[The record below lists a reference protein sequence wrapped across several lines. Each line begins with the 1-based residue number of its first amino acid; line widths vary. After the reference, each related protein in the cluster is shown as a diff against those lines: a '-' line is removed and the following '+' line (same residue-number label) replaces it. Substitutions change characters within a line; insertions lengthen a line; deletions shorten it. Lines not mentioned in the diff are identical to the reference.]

1 MNKIFKLITSISFLF
16 FSINAALS
24 EENFFNEAL
33 KMYQNEKYED
43 ARFMLERNIVFNPKD
58 AKSYLYL
65 AKIYNHEEDQNKE
78 EYNLET
84 TLLIEPNNEEAILM
98 LMKIALKKSNYSKV
112 NDLSQTFIKVCKK
125 LCDENNEIQKSLK
138 NIEPATMSLDQN
150 LNKILIIDFGSQF
163 TQLIARR
170 IRELGVFSEI
180 VSHKKIKIKHIDK
193 SIKGIILSGGPLNV
207 YEINK
212 YSFDKKIINLSIPI
226 LGICFGHQIL
236 SKLNGG
242 RVKQSKHR
250 EFGLANIYKKNES
263 LLIKNFFNKQKS
275 KKVWMSHADQVSK
288 LPKNFKVIASST
300 NSKFAI
306 VENKLNKFYGIQFH
320 PEVTHTENGK
330 KLISNFIFLICKIK
344 RNWSSKDQ
352 KIQLIKEVKDQ
363 VGSEKV
369 ICALSGGVDSSV
381 VAQLLNK
388 AIGKKLYCIF
398 VNTGLLRKNEEVQVV
413 QTFKKRLK
421 INLIY
426 VNAEKEFLKKL
437 HNVSDP
443 EKKRKIIGNLFIKIF
458 ERYAKKIKNVKFLA
472 QGTLYPDLIESRS
485 VTGSQTSKIKSHH
498 NVGGLPKKMKLKLVE
513 PLKFLFKDEVRKLG
527 LELNLNKDIIS
538 RHPFPGPGLAIRMP
552 GLITNEKIKI
562 LKEADYYFIQALRDH
577 GLYHKIWQAYA
588 ALLPVKTVG
597 VMGDNRTYEYL
608 CLLRAITSEDGMT
621 ADFYEFKKSFME
633 TISNKIVNSI
643 RGINRVVYDI
653 TSKPP
658 STIELE

>member
-1 MNKIFKLITSISFLF
+1 
-16 FSINAALS
+16 
-24 EENFFNEAL
+24 
-33 KMYQNEKYED
+33 
-43 ARFMLERNIVFNPKD
+43 
-58 AKSYLYL
+58 
-65 AKIYNHEEDQNKE
+65 
-78 EYNLET
+78 
-84 TLLIEPNNEEAILM
+84 
-98 LMKIALKKSNYSKV
+98 
-112 NDLSQTFIKVCKK
+112 
-125 LCDENNEIQKSLK
+125 
-138 NIEPATMSLDQN
+138 MSLDQN
-150 LNKILIIDFGSQF
+150 LDKVVIIDFGSQF

-180 VSHKKIKIKHIDK
+180 VSHKKIKISGINQ
-193 SIKGIILSGGPLNV
+193 SVRGIILSGGPLNV
-207 YEINK
+207 YQINK
-212 YSFDKKIINLSIPI
+212 YSFDKKILELNIPI

-242 RVKQSKHR
+242 SVRQSKHR
-250 EFGLANIYKKNES
+250 EFGLANIFKKRDS
-263 LLIKNFFNKQKS
+263 LLTKNFYGV
-275 KKVWMSHADQVSK
+275 KKTKEVWMSHADQVSK
-288 LPKNFKVIASST
+288 LPKNFQVIASST
-300 NSKFAI
+300 NSKYAI
-306 VENKLNKFYGIQFH
+306 VENKLKKYYGVQFH

-330 KLISNFIFLICKIK
+330 KLISNFVFLICKIK
-344 RNWSSKDQ
+344 KNWSSKDQ
-352 KIQLIKEVKDQ
+352 KIKLINEVRDQ
-363 VGSEKV
+363 VGSHKV

-398 VNTGLLRKNEEVQVV
+398 VNTGLLRKDEETQVV

-421 INLIY
+421 MNLIY
-426 VNAEKEFLKKL
+426 VNAENEFLGKL
-437 HNVSDP
+437 KNVSDP

-458 ERYAKKIKNVKFLA
+458 ERYAKKIKDVKFLA
-472 QGTLYPDLIESRS
+472 QGTLYPDLIESKS

-498 NVGGLPKKMKLKLVE
+498 NVGGLPKKMNLKLVE

-527 LELNLNKDIIS
+527 LELKLSKEIIS

-552 GLITNEKIKI
+552 GNITNEKIKI
-562 LKEADYYFIQALRDH
+562 LKEADYYFIQALKDH

-621 ADFYEFKKSFME
+621 ADFFEFRKSFMQ

-643 RGINRVVYDI
+643 RGINRVVYDV

>member
-1 MNKIFKLITSISFLF
+1 
-16 FSINAALS
+16 
-24 EENFFNEAL
+24 
-33 KMYQNEKYED
+33 
-43 ARFMLERNIVFNPKD
+43 
-58 AKSYLYL
+58 
-65 AKIYNHEEDQNKE
+65 
-78 EYNLET
+78 
-84 TLLIEPNNEEAILM
+84 
-98 LMKIALKKSNYSKV
+98 
-112 NDLSQTFIKVCKK
+112 
-125 LCDENNEIQKSLK
+125 
-138 NIEPATMSLDQN
+138 MSLDKN

-180 VSHKKIKIKHIDK
+180 ISHKKIKNKDINE

-207 YEINK
+207 YQINR
-212 YSFDKKIINLSIPI
+212 YTFDKKIIENQIPI

-236 SKLNGG
+236 SKLSGG
-242 RVKQSKHR
+242 KVKQSKHR
-250 EFGLANIYKKNES
+250 EFGLVDIKKKNNS
-263 LLIKNFFNKQKS
+263 ILTRNFFDKQNKNR
-275 KKVWMSHADQVSK
+275 VWMSHADQVSK
-288 LPKNFKVIASST
+288 LPKNFKVIASSN

-306 VENKLNKFYGIQFH
+306 IENKKKNFYGVQFH

-330 KLISNFIFLICKIK
+330 KLIKNFVFLICKIK
-344 RNWSSKDQ
+344 KNWSPKDQ
-352 KIQLIKEVKDQ
+352 KIKLIKEVQ
-363 VGSEKV
+363 EIAGTNKV

-388 AIGKKLYCIF
+388 AIGKKLFCVF
-398 VNTGLLRKNEEVQVV
+398 VNTGLLRKNEEIQVV
-413 QTFKKRLK
+413 KTFKKKLK

-426 VNAEKEFLKKL
+426 VNAEKEFLRKL

-472 QGTLYPDLIESRS
+472 QGTLYPDLIESKS

-498 NVGGLPKKMKLKLVE
+498 NVGGLPKKMKLKLIE

-527 LELNLNKDIIS
+527 LELNLSKEIIS

-552 GLITNEKIKI
+552 GIITKEKIKI
-562 LKEADYYFIQALRDH
+562 LKEADNYFIQALKDH
-577 GLYHKIWQAYA
+577 NLYDKIWQAYA

-621 ADFYEFKKSFME
+621 ADFFDFKKTFIQK
-633 TISNKIVNSI
+633 ISNKIVNSI
-643 RGINRVVYDI
+643 RGINRVVYDV

>member
-1 MNKIFKLITSISFLF
+1 
-16 FSINAALS
+16 
-24 EENFFNEAL
+24 
-33 KMYQNEKYED
+33 
-43 ARFMLERNIVFNPKD
+43 
-58 AKSYLYL
+58 
-65 AKIYNHEEDQNKE
+65 
-78 EYNLET
+78 
-84 TLLIEPNNEEAILM
+84 
-98 LMKIALKKSNYSKV
+98 
-112 NDLSQTFIKVCKK
+112 
-125 LCDENNEIQKSLK
+125 
-138 NIEPATMSLDQN
+138 MSLDQN
-150 LNKILIIDFGSQF
+150 LDKILIIDFGSQF

-170 IRELGVFSEI
+170 IREFGVFSEI
-180 VSHKKIKIKHIDK
+180 ISHKKIKNKDVDI
-193 SIKGIILSGGPLNV
+193 SVKGIILSGGPLNV

-212 YSFDKKIINLSIPI
+212 YKFDKKIIEKSVPI
-226 LGICFGHQIL
+226 LGICFGHQML

-250 EFGLANIYKKNES
+250 EFGLANILKINDS
-263 LLIKNFFNKQKS
+263 LLIKNFFNNKKS
-275 KKVWMSHADQVSK
+275 IKVWMSHADQVSK
-288 LPKNFKVIASST
+288 LPKNFKTVASSQ

-306 VENKLNKFYGIQFH
+306 IENKLKNFYGVQFH

-330 KLISNFIFLICKIK
+330 ILIKNFIFSICAVKK
-344 RNWSSKDQ
+344 NWSSKDQ
-352 KIQLIKEVKDQ
+352 KMKLIKEVRNQ
-363 VGSEKV
+363 VGNNKV

-398 VNTGLLRKNEEVQVV
+398 VNTGLLRKNEEIQVV
-413 QTFKKRLK
+413 KTFKKRLK

-426 VNAEKEFLKKL
+426 VNAEKEFINKLK
-437 HNVSDP
+437 NISDP

-458 ERYAKKIKNVKFLA
+458 DRYAKKIKDVKFLA

-485 VTGSQTSKIKSHH
+485 VTGSKTSKIKSHH

-527 LELNLNKDIIS
+527 LELNLSKEIIS

-552 GLITNEKIKI
+552 GIITKEKINI
-562 LKEADYYFIQALRDH
+562 LKEADHYFIQGLKEY
-577 GLYHKIWQAYA
+577 GLYNKIWQAYA

-608 CLLRAITSEDGMT
+608 CLLRAITSKDGMT
-621 ADFYEFKKSFME
+621 ADFYEFKKSFSQM
-633 TISNKIVNSI
+633 ISNKIVNSI

>member
-1 MNKIFKLITSISFLF
+1 
-16 FSINAALS
+16 
-24 EENFFNEAL
+24 
-33 KMYQNEKYED
+33 
-43 ARFMLERNIVFNPKD
+43 
-58 AKSYLYL
+58 
-65 AKIYNHEEDQNKE
+65 
-78 EYNLET
+78 
-84 TLLIEPNNEEAILM
+84 
-98 LMKIALKKSNYSKV
+98 
-112 NDLSQTFIKVCKK
+112 
-125 LCDENNEIQKSLK
+125 
-138 NIEPATMSLDQN
+138 MSLDKN

-180 VSHKKIKIKHIDK
+180 ISHKKIKNKDIDK

-207 YEINK
+207 YQIDRN
-212 YSFDKKIINLSIPI
+212 SFDKKIIENQIPI

-242 RVKQSKHR
+242 KVKHSKHR
-250 EFGLANIYKKNES
+250 EFGLVDIKKKNKS
-263 LLIKNFFNKQKS
+263 TLTRNFFDKQNKN
-275 KKVWMSHADQVSK
+275 KVWMSHADQVSK
-288 LPKNFKVIASST
+288 LPKNFKVIASSS
-300 NSKFAI
+300 NSKFTI
-306 VENKLNKFYGIQFH
+306 IENKKKNFYGVQFH

-330 KLISNFIFLICKIK
+330 KLIKNFVFLICKIK
-344 RNWSSKDQ
+344 KNWSPKDQ
-352 KIQLIKEVKDQ
+352 KIKLIKEVQ
-363 VGSEKV
+363 EIAGNNKV

-388 AIGKKLYCIF
+388 AIGKKLFCIF
-398 VNTGLLRKNEEVQVV
+398 VNTGLLRKNEEIQVV
-413 QTFKKRLK
+413 KTFKEKLK

-426 VNAEKEFLKKL
+426 VNAEKEFLRKL

-472 QGTLYPDLIESRS
+472 QGTLYPDLIESKS

-498 NVGGLPKKMKLKLVE
+498 NVGGLPKKMRLKLIE

-527 LELNLNKDIIS
+527 SELNLSNEIIS

-552 GLITNEKIKI
+552 GIITKEKIKI
-562 LKEADYYFIQALRDH
+562 LKEADSYFIQALRDH
-577 GLYHKIWQAYA
+577 NLYNKIWQAYA

-621 ADFYEFKKSFME
+621 ADFFDFKKTFIQM
-633 TISNKIVNSI
+633 ISNKIVNSI
-643 RGINRVVYDI
+643 RGINRVVYDV

>member
-1 MNKIFKLITSISFLF
+1 
-16 FSINAALS
+16 
-24 EENFFNEAL
+24 
-33 KMYQNEKYED
+33 
-43 ARFMLERNIVFNPKD
+43 
-58 AKSYLYL
+58 
-65 AKIYNHEEDQNKE
+65 
-78 EYNLET
+78 
-84 TLLIEPNNEEAILM
+84 
-98 LMKIALKKSNYSKV
+98 
-112 NDLSQTFIKVCKK
+112 
-125 LCDENNEIQKSLK
+125 
-138 NIEPATMSLDQN
+138 MSLDN
-150 LNKILIIDFGSQF
+150 SLNKILIVDFGSQF

-170 IRELGVFSEI
+170 IRELGVFSDI
-180 VSHKKIKIKHIDK
+180 VSHKKIKLNQINQ
-193 SIKGIILSGGPLNV
+193 SVKGIILSGGPLNV
-207 YEINK
+207 YQINK
-212 YSFDKKIINLSIPI
+212 YSFDKKILELNIPI

-242 RVKQSKHR
+242 RVKKSKHR
-250 EFGLANIYKKNES
+250 EFGLANVIKKNNS
-263 LLIKNFFNKQKS
+263 LLTNNFFGTKKS
-275 KKVWMSHADQVSK
+275 KVVWMSHADQVSK
-288 LPKNFKVIASST
+288 LPKNFKVIASSS

-306 VENKLNKFYGIQFH
+306 VENKIKNYYGVQFH

-344 RNWSSKDQ
+344 KNWSSKDQ
-352 KIQLIKEVKDQ
+352 KRQLIKDVRAQ
-363 VGSEKV
+363 VGDNKV

-413 QTFKKRLK
+413 KTFKKRLK
-421 INLIY
+421 MNLIY
-426 VNAEKEFLKKL
+426 VNAEKEFLGKL
-437 HNVSDP
+437 KNVFDP

-472 QGTLYPDLIESRS
+472 QGTLYPDLIESKS

-498 NVGGLPKKMKLKLVE
+498 NVGGLPKKMNLKLVE

-527 LELNLNKDIIS
+527 LELNLSHEIIS

-552 GLITNEKIKI
+552 GIITNEKIKI
-562 LKEADYYFIQALRDH
+562 LKEADHYFIQALRDH

-621 ADFYEFKKSFME
+621 ADFYEFKKSFMQ